1 MCLNS
6 LVNPCTLVQAS
17 ASVFVSELVI
27 LKSHGQRQFN
37 RFVEFFLIK
46 SVNAMLFTENGIY
59 LTISH

>member
-1 MCLNS
+1 MHLNS

-27 LKSHGQRQFN
+27 LKSHGHRQFN
-37 RFVEFFLIK
+37 RFVGFFLIK
-46 SVNAMLFTENGIY
+46 SVNAMFFTENGIY